1 MMNIDEIRDD
11 AMELEDA
18 ELEEVVG
25 GKDILK
31 VRKGEV
37 NIRSGPGTEYGVI
50 ITMGRGD
57 QLLNLYETKKDRK
70 GKTWMKVRAVN
81 QNGWVRKDLVK

>member
-1 MMNIDEIRDD
+1 MNEIPENDIL
-11 AMELEDA
+11 ELEDA
-18 ELEEVVG
+18 ELEAVSG

-37 NIRSGPGTEYGVI
+37 NIRAGAGKDYPVI
-50 ITMGRGD
+50 AIMCRGD
-57 QLLNLYETKKDRK
+57 ELLNLYEKKKDSR

-81 QNGWVRKDLVK
+81 QNGWVRSDLVK